1 MVSRFGSILVLT
13 LAAACLGCK
22 GEAPLA
28 YGKSVEAGS
37 AVPLAALLAGDP
49 PPAPGPV
56 VVSGRI
62 SQVCRSSGCWFTLV
76 DETGGRQSSVLVD
89 LSPRASFTVPA
100 SVVGRRA
107 VVSGFLAGSGDD
119 RRLNAEGLLLP

>member
-1 MVSRFGSILVLT
+1 MML
-13 LAAACLGCK
+13 LATASLGCK
-22 GEAPLA
+22 GEAPSA

-37 AVPLAALLAGDP
+37 AVPLATLLAGDP
-49 PPAPGPV
+49 PLSPGPV

-76 DETGGRQSSVLVD
+76 DESGGREYSVLVD
-89 LSPRASFTVPA
+89 LAPRAAFTVPA
-100 SVVGRRA
+100 SVAGRRA